1 MTTLPYE
8 ELTGRRVLLTKPVRK
23 ESIIELS
30 DEAKAQLD
38 VEAMKNWT
46 ALEIYAVGSNVTK
59 TNIVPGK
66 KVYVSTYALQA
77 AEILEVDGA
86 LRMMVADDDIAI
98 IW

>member
-1 MTTLPYE
+1 MTQQFE

-23 ESIIELS
+23 ESAIQLS

-38 VEAMKNWT
+38 AEAMKSWT
-46 ALEIYAVGSNVTK
+46 ALEIFAVGSSVTK
-59 TNIVPGK
+59 PNIVPGK
-66 KVYVSTYALQA
+66 KVYVATYALQS

-86 LRMMVADDDIAI
+86 LRMMIADDDIAI

>member
-1 MTTLPYE
+1 MQSFE

-23 ESIIELS
+23 ESSIELS
-30 DEAKAQLD
+30 DETKAQLD
-38 VEAMKNWT
+38 AEAMKDWT
-46 ALEIYAVGSNVTK
+46 ALEIYAIGTSVTK

-66 KVYVSTYALQA
+66 KVYVPTYALQSS
-77 AEILEVDGA
+77 EIVEIDGA